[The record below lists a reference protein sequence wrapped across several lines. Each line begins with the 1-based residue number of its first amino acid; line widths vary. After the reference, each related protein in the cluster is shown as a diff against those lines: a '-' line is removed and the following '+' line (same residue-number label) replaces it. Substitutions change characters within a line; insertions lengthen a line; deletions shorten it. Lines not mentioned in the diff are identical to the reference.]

1 MKYLLL
7 YNPVSGKSKS
17 KFKVSHVKQI
27 FRDNK
32 LDLDIYESKQ
42 KNDLEKQ
49 AFIKSKNYDVFLVCG
64 GDGTINEVVNGVMKS
79 DVRPAIGII
88 PCGTAN
94 DIAAILGVP
103 KNYQRALKM
112 YFKEEPMLMDINQ
125 MNDRYFVYAA
135 ASGVLSKIS
144 YDISR
149 KSLNRYGYLA
159 YVFEGMKD
167 LAQDYSYKVN
177 IKHDEGQL
185 LTECMMVL
193 GLSSNRV
200 GGMRLVNFSHSKL
213 NDGLFELRVFTRKR
227 RFRRF
232 RFLSS
237 FLRGGRKLR
246 EDYHIA
252 SSKLDIKTDD
262 HVIWN
267 TDGEQAAKGDVT
279 IKVHPNAIK
288 FYMHPRVKRKQFNSV
303 PK

>member
-1 MKYLLL
+1 MKFLLM
-7 YNPVSGKSKS
+7 YNPVSGKSKFKS
-17 KFKVSHVKQI
+17 KIEHIEKMFNENNIQV
-27 FRDNK
+27 
-32 LDLDIYESKQ
+32 DIYESKE
-42 KNDLEKQ
+42 KNDLVNYAYKM
-49 AFIKSKNYDVFLVCG
+49 ASKYDVFLVCG

-79 DVRPAIGII
+79 DVRPAIAVI

-103 KNYQRALKM
+103 KNYKRAIKM
-112 YFKEEPMLMDINQ
+112 YFKETPILMDINQ

-135 ASGVLSKIS
+135 ASGVLTKIS

-149 KSLNRYGYLA
+149 KALNRYGYLA

-167 LAQDYSYKVN
+167 LAQDYRYKVN
-177 IKHDEGQL
+177 IKHDEGHL

-232 RFLSS
+232 RYLSS

-246 EDYHIA
+246 EDYHLA
-252 SSKLDIKTDD
+252 SSSFDIKTDE
-262 HVIWN
+262 HVVWN
-267 TDGEQAAKGDVT
+267 TDGEQGVSGD
-279 IKVHPNAIK
+279 IKISVNQKALK
-288 FYMHPRVKRKQFNSV
+288 FYVHPRVKKKQF
-303 PK
+303 

>member
-1 MKYLLL
+1 MD
-7 YNPVSGKSKS
+7 V
-17 KFKVSHVKQI
+17 
-27 FRDNK
+27 
-32 LDLDIYESKQ
+32 YESKG
-42 KNDLEKQ
+42 KNDLNNY
-49 AFIKSKNYDVFLVCG
+49 AFKMASSYDVFLVCG
-64 GDGTINEVVNGVMKS
+64 GDGTINEVINGVMKS
-79 DVRPAIGII
+79 EIKPAIAII

-94 DIAAILGVP
+94 DIAAILGIP
-103 KNYQRALKM
+103 KNYKRALKI
-112 YFKEEPMLMDINQ
+112 YFKEKPMLMDINQ

-149 KSLNRYGYLA
+149 NALNRYGYLA

-200 GGMRLVNFSHSKL
+200 GGMRLYNFSHSKL

-246 EDYHIA
+246 EDYHIT

-262 HVIWN
+262 HVVWN
-267 TDGEQAAKGDVT
+267 TDGEQAATGDVL
-279 IKVHPNAIK
+279 IQVHANALKV
-288 FYMHPRVKRKQFNSV
+288 YMHPKVKRKQFNSV

>member
-1 MKYLLL
+1 MTFLLM
-7 YNPVSGKSKS
+7 YNPVSGKSK
-17 KFKVSHVKQI
+17 FKP
-27 FRDNK
+27 K
-32 LDLDIYESKQ
+32 LDHIIKIFSDKNMHLDVYESKG
-42 KNDLEKQ
+42 KNDLSKQ
-49 AFIKSKNYDVFLVCG
+49 AFKMASSYDVFLVCG

-79 DVRPAIGII
+79 DKKPAISII

-103 KNYQRALKM
+103 KNYKRALKM
-112 YFKEEPMLMDINQ
+112 YFKETPMLMDINQ

-149 KSLNRYGYLA
+149 NALNRYGYLA

-246 EDYHIA
+246 EDYHIT
-252 SSKLDIKTDD
+252 SSRLDIKTDD
-262 HVIWN
+262 HVVWN
-267 TDGEQAAKGDVT
+267 TDGEQAAKGNV
-279 IKVHPNAIK
+279 IIQVHPNALK
-288 FYMHPRVKRKQFNSV
+288 FYMHPKIKKKQFNSV